1 MNLNINLGGF
11 NIRRKT
17 TFYDIDVLAS
27 FLYVNREDLLK
38 TNFSKIIISNIA
50 YKKIASPSC
59 PKLIKESLNRLID
72 ESFVKVEEIHIPSKT
87 FDSYCFIMD
96 HFNDK
101 IISKSEAAALALAIK
116 NKGMLA
122 CNDLNVF
129 KKCIDKYDL
138 EHINSADIIL
148 LSYQKKLIS
157 KDEALEIWKKMHT
170 YRVPLPNKTFKEY
183 LESL

>member
-1 MNLNINLGGF
+1 MGGF

-59 PKLIKESLNRLID
+59 PKLIKESLNRLIE

-87 FDSYCFIMD
+87 FDDYCFIMD

-116 NKGMLA
+116 NNGMLA
-122 CNDLNVF
+122 CNDLTVF
-129 KKCIDKYDL
+129 KKCINKYDL
-138 EHINSADIIL
+138 EHISSADIIL
-148 LSYQKKLIS
+148 LSYQKKIIS
-157 KDEALEIWKKMHT
+157 KDEASQLWKKLNT
-170 YRVPLPNKTFKEY
+170 YRVPLPTKSF
-183 LESL
+183 LEFLETI

>member
-1 MNLNINLGGF
+1 
-11 NIRRKT
+11 
-17 TFYDIDVLAS
+17 
-27 FLYVNREDLLK
+27 
-38 TNFSKIIISNIA
+38 
-50 YKKIASPSC
+50 
-59 PKLIKESLNRLID
+59 
-72 ESFVKVEEIHIPSKT
+72 
-87 FDSYCFIMD
+87 MD

-101 IISKSEAAALALAIK
+101 IISKSEASALALAIK

-129 KKCIDKYDL
+129 KKCIDNYDL
-138 EHINSADIIL
+138 EHISSADIIL
-148 LSYQKKLIS
+148 LSYQKNLIS

>member
-1 MNLNINLGGF
+1 M
-11 NIRRKT
+11 
-17 TFYDIDVLAS
+17 AS

-59 PKLIKESLNRLID
+59 PKLIKESLNGFIE
-72 ESFVKVEEIHIPSKT
+72 ESFIKVEEIHIPSTT

-96 HFNDK
+96 HFSDK

-116 NKGMLA
+116 NNGMIG

-129 KKCIDKYDL
+129 KNCIEKYDL
-138 EHINSADIIL
+138 DYISSAEIL
-148 LSYQKKLIS
+148 LNSYQKKIIS
-157 KDEALEIWKKMHT
+157 KDEVSKIWKKMNT
-170 YRVPLPNKTFKEY
+170 YSVPLPTKTFLEY

>member
-1 MNLNINLGGF
+1 MGGF

-72 ESFVKVEEIHIPSKT
+72 ESFVKVEEIHIPSKLL
-87 FDSYCFIMD
+87 IV
-96 HFNDK
+96 
-101 IISKSEAAALALAIK
+101 IVLLW
-116 NKGMLA
+116 
-122 CNDLNVF
+122 
-129 KKCIDKYDL
+129 
-138 EHINSADIIL
+138 IIL
-148 LSYQKKLIS
+148 MIKLLVNQKHL
-157 KDEALEIWKKMHT
+157 L
-170 YRVPLPNKTFKEY
+170 
-183 LESL
+183 